1 LPGGFIA
8 ASRKLKKS
16 PNSIEI
22 QRHLFYYS
30 ISKRNKI
37 HMEGQK
43 RPIVCTAWQIK
54 AAAVMIILFWSQLPG
69 LNPDKPVDQ
78 YLVDQWGLAD
88 GIPADEVR
96 SIAQTPDGY
105 LWIATSRGLVRFDG
119 MKFTIIRFIE
129 EEGIESL
136 ENTIPDTLFVNRE
149 GTLFIGSVEG
159 LTSHRRQTGGFKTY
173 TAAHGMTRDRIRR
186 IAEDING
193 NLWISFFSN
202 YLDRFSNGEF
212 TAFNASHGLEGNKIN
227 AIVERQNGNLL
238 FGTREN
244 GVFIHKDG
252 KFLKYPIAGLETI
265 LINIMH
271 EDQTGDLWVGT
282 NKGLFRVI
290 DRGTLKYSTRD
301 GLSNDHITYITEDSD
316 RNLWI
321 GTAKGLNRL
330 KKKQDGTIDAASL
343 LKQVTIFCI
352 YEDKEKSLWI
362 GTYSSG
368 IMRLKDSKFISY
380 VPLRAHQE
388 EIFFSLWENQQGDTW
403 IGTFKGKLYRCRGSR
418 LIESIEPPELSDTG
432 ITAIAGD
439 TGGNL
444 WLGTNGKGVFQKKN
458 KSFLQ
463 FTTREGLADN
473 LVTSICKDSR
483 GNLWFGTFDGVS
495 VIRGNSMVMESFKSR
510 HGLSAKRVHNV
521 YEDKRKNILIA
532 TDKGVTVLKEGKT
545 STKNIKHY
553 LKDYCVTC
561 IYEDPDVTD
570 DENSV
575 YWLATHGGG
584 LKRLKDGAITS
595 YTTAQG
601 MTTNFLYQ
609 FFEDQR
615 DNFWLMSDSGIL
627 RVNKKELNAFPNSG
641 DQINC
646 TSFGISAGMKSLEF
660 NNKFS
665 RHSAL
670 KTRIG
675 EFWFIT
681 KKGITIMNPGKI
693 RINKFPPPVVMEAAF
708 FNQQSIPL
716 HHDKEMN
723 SFKGIT
729 DFRFHFTAPTFL
741 SPGKIKFKY
750 QLEGV
755 DREWK
760 SLPSGNERM
769 ASYKDLDPGTYT
781 FKVTACNSDGVWNRT
796 GDSFTF
802 TIKSSFRETF
812 LFKIILLIILIALA
826 AAGIYIYKKF
836 PFKKPSKIKTPILS
850 PLFVEECIR
859 KLRYLMEVEK
869 VYCDP
874 VISLRSLAKKLSIPR
889 YQLSIILNKNLKQ
902 TFSKFINIYRVE
914 EAKKILLDPKKTHLK
929 ITAVAY
935 EVGFNTRV
943 AFYKAFKKYTKMT
956 PNQYKKKA
964 GGKK

>member
-1 LPGGFIA
+1 
-8 ASRKLKKS
+8 
-16 PNSIEI
+16 
-22 QRHLFYYS
+22 
-30 ISKRNKI
+30 
-37 HMEGQK
+37 MEGHK
-43 RPIVCTAWQIK
+43 RPIVCIAWQIK
-54 AAAVMIILFWSQLPG
+54 AAAVMIILFWSQLRG
-69 LNPDKPVDQ
+69 LNPDKPVAQ

-88 GIPADEVR
+88 GIPSDEVR

-105 LWIATSRGLVRFDG
+105 LWIATSKGLVRFDG

-129 EEGIESL
+129 AEGIESL

-149 GTLFIGSVEG
+149 GTLFIGSAEG
-159 LTSHRRQTGGFKTY
+159 LTSYRRQTGRFKTY
-173 TAAHGMTRDRIRR
+173 TAAYGITRDRIRR
-186 IAEDING
+186 ITEDING
-193 NLWISFFSN
+193 NLWISFFSS
-202 YLDRFSNGEF
+202 YLDRFSNGKF
-212 TAFNASHGLEGNKIN
+212 TSFNASHGLAGEKIN

-244 GVFIHKDG
+244 GVFIYKDG

-265 LINIMH
+265 LINFMH
-271 EDQTGDLWVGT
+271 EDQKGDLWIGT
-282 NKGLFRVI
+282 NKGLFRVT
-290 DRGTLKYSTRD
+290 DKGTKRYTTRH
-301 GLSNDHITYITEDSD
+301 GLSNDHITYITEDND

-321 GTAKGLNRL
+321 GTAKGLNRI
-330 KKKQDGTIDAASL
+330 KKKQDDPVKFESL
-343 LKQVTIFCI
+343 LKRFTIFCI

-403 IGTFKGKLYRCRGSR
+403 VGTFKGKLYRCRGSR

-432 ITAIAGD
+432 ITAIAED

-458 KSFLQ
+458 KTFLQ

-495 VIRGNSMVMESFKSR
+495 VIRGNSMVIQTFKPR
-510 HGLSAKRVHNV
+510 DGLSAKRVHNV
-521 YEDKRKNILIA
+521 YEDKAKNIWIA

-545 STKNIKHY
+545 AKENIKHY

-575 YWLATHGGG
+575 YWLATHGHG
-584 LKRLKDGAITS
+584 LKRLKDGKIAS
-595 YTTAQG
+595 YTTSEG

-609 FFEDQR
+609 FFEDQQ

-641 DQINC
+641 NQINC
-646 TSFGISAGMKSLEF
+646 TSFGISAGMKNLEF

-670 KTRIG
+670 KTMKG

-681 KKGITIMNPGKI
+681 KKGITIMNPDKI
-693 RINKFPPPVVMEAAF
+693 QINKFPPPVVIEAAL

-716 HHDKEMN
+716 HRDKVMN
-723 SFKGIT
+723 SFKGIS
-729 DFRFHFTAPTFL
+729 DLRFHFTAPTFL

-750 QLEGV
+750 QLEGI
-755 DREWK
+755 DRDRTFL
-760 SLPSGNERM
+760 SSGKERM
-769 ASYKDLDPGTYT
+769 ASYKDLAPGTYT
-781 FKVTACNSDGVWNRT
+781 FRVIACNSDGVWNRT

-802 TIKSSFRETF
+802 TIKPFFHETI
-812 LFKIILLIILIALA
+812 LFKIILFIILIVLVT
-826 AAGIYIYKKF
+826 AGYYIYKKQ
-836 PFKKPSKIKTPILS
+836 PFKKSSKYKAFPLDPQFVEVCITKIK
-850 PLFVEECIR
+850 
-859 KLRYLMEVEK
+859 YLMEGEK
-869 VYCDP
+869 VYCDTD
-874 VISLRSLAKKLSIPR
+874 ISLGSLAEKLSIPP
-889 YQLSIILNKNLKQ
+889 YQLSIIINESLKQ
-902 TFSKFINIYRVE
+902 TFSEFINSYRVQ
-914 EAKKILLDPKKTHLK
+914 EAKRILLDPKKAHLK
-929 ITAVAY
+929 IAAVAF

-943 AFYKAFKKYTKMT
+943 AFYQAFKKYTKMT
-956 PNQYKKKA
+956 PTQYKNKTGDKKQ
-964 GGKK
+964 